1 MSTFHSA
8 NDMNMSGGS
17 ISVVQGNQNHYYA
30 RSQSSERSLV
40 RFRPGDE
47 WKEMLY
53 QEYERI
59 SLGKIKL
66 LKTLCR
72 EPLVAP
78 RGRRIMVNSGK
89 EGYPEAERVV
99 EIASIVDGR
108 RESLPLLTIRY
119 AGRDAKEL
127 FKKDCIHFA
136 LQRASTMPQFRAFN
150 DSNIPMIIFSEELVS
165 ASHSISHNLYSFH
178 AQCYLHLQAR
188 SSALRHAVSDVHPAS
203 VIWPFE
209 PYSLIDLAWFRP
221 LTGVLCFGPR
231 GPYPKYEDNKSSFS
245 SCSWGEVKLDS
256 QFNYDRFELPPLPLN
271 ICTDTTFLNHVM
283 HNVPERSAVCTMS
296 SATICHTTGP
306 VHRGVC
312 DWKER
317 LTAESSW
324 TRELWAK
331 SEDFSRLVLKPP
343 PSYHWL
349 LRGCEWLYGVRE
361 HEDILTEK
369 GGMRF
374 MITRRPINQAAFLL
388 EQVSKKSYRTRERKW
403 LLQAGSIFG
412 RLRVPRER
420 WSSAAIFR
428 GFKLQL
434 SSDVI
439 KSLDEIEREDW
450 NEDLGPPCYLF
461 LPSPPRLPN
470 GDPDIEAWLRREN
483 LYYYSYDPEGGSAIT
498 EQDRIALGLPSYTGE
513 VYVEYAYWE
522 ADAYEFMEQWQKTK
536 GFDYS
541 TADYAESLGF
551 SILEGIPE
559 GELRYEDLIG
569 AQCEEVLPDN
579 LMDVDSESGSTR
591 DNSDIPP
598 TPPPAFSFSPS
609 FPGEEG
615 SVTFFGLGF
624 HVDPPGFG
632 LGGGAPPDV
641 DEPGDPD

>member
-17 ISVVQGNQNHYYA
+17 ISVVQGNQNHYYT

-40 RFRPGDE
+40 RFRPGEE

-78 RGRRIMVNSGK
+78 RGRRIMVNSWK
-89 EGYPEAERVV
+89 EGYPEAKRVV

-150 DSNIPMIIFSEELVS
+150 DSNIPMIIFNE
-165 ASHSISHNLYSFH
+165 
-178 AQCYLHLQAR
+178 
-188 SSALRHAVSDVHPAS
+188 
-203 VIWPFE
+203 
-209 PYSLIDLAWFRP
+209 
-221 LTGVLCFGPR
+221 GVLCFGPP
-231 GPYPKYEDNKSSFS
+231 GPYPEYKDNKSSFS
-245 SCSWGEVKLDS
+245 SNSWWEVTVNPQL
-256 QFNYDRFELPPLPLN
+256 NYDRFELPPLPLN

-283 HNVPERSAVCTMS
+283 HNVPERLAVWTMS
-296 SATICHTTGP
+296 SATVRHTTGP
-306 VHRGVC
+306 VHRGLC

-349 LRGCEWLYGVRE
+349 LRGCEWLYGLRE
-361 HEDILTEK
+361 HEDISTER

-420 WSSAAIFR
+420 WSSAGPYLFPLLLSCGDEILTYPAAIFR

-434 SSDVI
+434 SSDVK

-470 GDPDIEAWLRREN
+470 GDPDIETWLRREN

-513 VYVEYAYWE
+513 VYMEYAYWE
-522 ADAYEFMEQWQKTK
+522 ADAYDFMEQWQKTK

-569 AQCEEVLPDN
+569 AQCEGIAPPLLLTHDQGADIGFFIWNLPEVLPDN

-591 DNSDIPP
+591 DNCESLSSE
-598 TPPPAFSFSPS
+598 ANM
-609 FPGEEG
+609 
-615 SVTFFGLGF
+615 
-624 HVDPPGFG
+624 
-632 LGGGAPPDV
+632 DV
-641 DEPGDPD
+641 DG